1 MAILCKSPSST
12 KARAAF
18 ATRPVDMLV
27 SNARFCQSGVAA
39 ALLLSVFFCLAALP
53 AKSDPNVADADS
65 FASPWT
71 SQADGAGQVRLIAR
85 APVNGSY
92 DAAAEIKLSGQAIT
106 YWREPGEAGVPP
118 VFSFAGSD
126 NVARAD
132 VLYPVP
138 NRLDEA
144 GLEAFAYRGGVV
156 FPIHVVASD
165 KTKPARLVMTLNYAI
180 CDRICIPAKAN
191 VELLLPQ
198 SGESPFRAAI
208 EEALARV
215 PVPLAAADVASK
227 VSIEAEPGQAKPQ
240 WTVHWRGSAPA
251 VDLFA
256 EAPEG
261 WAFDT
266 HKTAENTFT
275 LTAAE
280 VPAKETHVD
289 VRLTVAGADKSY
301 EFNVPLMMPAAA
313 PPK

>member
-1 MAILCKSPSST
+1 M
-12 KARAAF
+12 
-18 ATRPVDMLV
+18 
-27 SNARFCQSGVAA
+27 
-39 ALLLSVFFCLAALP
+39 
-53 AKSDPNVADADS
+53 
-65 FASPWT
+65 
-71 SQADGAGQVRLIAR
+71 RLIAR
-85 APVNGSY
+85 APVDGSY

-106 YWREPGEAGVPP
+106 YWRDPGEAGVPP
-118 VFSFAGSD
+118 VFSFVGSD

-156 FPIHVVASD
+156 FPIHVVAGD
-165 KTKPARLVMTLNYAI
+165 KTKPVRLAMTLNYAI

-191 VELLLPQ
+191 VALDLPQ
-198 SGESPFRAAI
+198 SGESPYRAAI

-215 PVPLAAADVASK
+215 PAPLSAADVASK
-227 VSIEAEPGQAKPQ
+227 VTIEGVPGQAKPQ
-240 WTVHWRGSAPA
+240 WMVKWHGSAAA

-266 HKTAENTFT
+266 HKTAENTFA

-280 VPAKETHVD
+280 VPAKATHVD
-289 VRLTVAGADKSY
+289 VRLTLAGVEKSY
-301 EFNVPLMMPAAA
+301 EFTVPLTMPSGAQA
-313 PPK
+313 K

>member
-1 MAILCKSPSST
+1 M
-12 KARAAF
+12 
-18 ATRPVDMLV
+18 
-27 SNARFCQSGVAA
+27 
-39 ALLLSVFFCLAALP
+39 
-53 AKSDPNVADADS
+53 
-65 FASPWT
+65 
-71 SQADGAGQVRLIAR
+71 RLIAR
-85 APVNGSY
+85 APVDGNY
-92 DAAAEIKLSGQAIT
+92 DAAAEIKLMGQAIT

-118 VFSFAGSD
+118 IFSFAGSD
-126 NVARAD
+126 NIARAD

-144 GLEAFAYRGGVV
+144 GLEAFAYRGRVV

-191 VELLLPQ
+191 IALLLPQ
-198 SGESPFRAAI
+198 SGESPYRAAI

-215 PVPLAAADVASK
+215 PVPLAASDVASK
-227 VSIEAEPGQAKPQ
+227 VAIDAESGQAKPQ
-240 WTVHWRGSAPA
+240 WTVKWHGSAAA

-266 HKTAENTFT
+266 HKTVDNTFT

-280 VPAKETHVD
+280 IPAKETHVD
-289 VRLTVAGADKSY
+289 VHLTVAGADKSY
-301 EFNVPLMMPAAA
+301 EFSAPLTMPAGAQA
-313 PPK
+313 K